1 MKKKYVISDIA
12 KRCFHTFL
20 SMKDFA
26 HLSSMIQRICIQAL
40 SLKIFKPFKNMS
52 NKHFSAISIMIHDG
66 MMSFFALF
74 ISIYLKVGDEFLDY
88 SHVFLLKNLIVF
100 CFIALAI
107 FSWGKIYKTLWRFLS
122 VEDLWPISIAVVLAN
137 LLFIPAMHFISIDES
152 LAKSIPV
159 VNIFVMTALL
169 ILPRFFA
176 RLVHEQSV
184 LKQKKLQNSFSIPV
198 LLVGDEDPTELFIR
212 EVTYT
217 PDLPYNP
224 VGIVTTTEHFED
236 GRAIHDVPILGNI
249 KDIEQ
254 ILHTFETEAERPR
267 QIILT
272 DDKINK
278 EDLQSLFANTAM
290 ENVIILQMIQ
300 YFSLNVLT
308 PEESAQNRPN
318 KALI

>member
-1 MKKKYVISDIA
+1 MKKKYTINNKA
-12 KRCFHTFL
+12 MRCFKSIL
-20 SMKDFA
+20 SMKDFSY
-26 HLSSMIQRICIQAL
+26 LSTMIQKVCLTTL
-40 SLKIFKPFKNMS
+40 SLKIFSPFRKMKNT
-52 NKHFSAISIMIHDG
+52 HFSSISIMVHDG
-66 MMSFFALF
+66 IMSFFALF

-100 CFIALAI
+100 CCIALAI
-107 FSWGKIYKTLWRFLS
+107 FSWGKIYKTLWRFIS
-122 VEDLWPISIAVVLAN
+122 VEDLWPISIAVVIAN

-152 LAKSIPV
+152 LSKSIPV

-176 RLVHEQSV
+176 RLIHEQSI

-224 VGIVTTTEHFED
+224 VGIITTTEHFED

-249 KDIEQ
+249 KDIEH
-254 ILHTFETEAERPR
+254 ILHAFENETDRPR

-272 DDKINK
+272 DDKIKK

-308 PEESAQNRPN
+308 PEHPAQNIMDDV
-318 KALI
+318 KA

>member
-1 MKKKYVISDIA
+1 MKKTYTVNKLIKDCL
-12 KRCFHTFL
+12 KTLL
-20 SMKDFA
+20 SMKDFSN
-26 HLSSMIQRICIQAL
+26 LSAIIQKACLTIL
-40 SLKIFKPFKNMS
+40 SLKIFYPFKKMKNS
-52 NKHFSAISIMIHDG
+52 HFSAISIMVHDG

-88 SHVFLLKNLIVF
+88 SHIFLLKNLIVF
-100 CFIALAI
+100 CCIALAI
-107 FSWGKIYKTLWRFLS
+107 FSWGKIYKTLWRFIS
-122 VEDLWPISIAVVLAN
+122 VEDLWPISIAVIIAN

-159 VNIFVMTALL
+159 VNIFVMMALL
-169 ILPRFFA
+169 TLPRFFA
-176 RLVHEQSV
+176 RLIHEQSI

-224 VGIVTTTEHFED
+224 VGIITTTEHFED

-254 ILHTFETEAERPR
+254 ILHAFETEAERPR

-272 DDKINK
+272 DDKIKK

-308 PEESAQNRPN
+308 PEQSAQNTTDPLM
-318 KALI
+318 A